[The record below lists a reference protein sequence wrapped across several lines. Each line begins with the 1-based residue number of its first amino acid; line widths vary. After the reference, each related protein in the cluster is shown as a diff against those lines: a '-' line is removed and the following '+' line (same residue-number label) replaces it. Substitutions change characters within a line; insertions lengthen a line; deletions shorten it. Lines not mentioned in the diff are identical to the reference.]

1 MAVVI
6 LALGAT
12 RRRATVAE
20 AEAVLTAGVAP
31 LVVVDSLR
39 PWAGDPLPS
48 GVRAVEVASLL
59 REHPALRAEH
69 AILYGLPR
77 RTLRLLGRGRLAPKA
92 RKATAAYERRFAD
105 RVHNRV
111 VMPLHRRLWPAT
123 RAVSVKRAT
132 GERIDLVLATDP
144 ASFALAAQ
152 LAAPAVTATG
162 SAPSVAFSIGAV
174 PALPHPNL
182 RAPVTIGNA
191 TQGF

>member
-20 AEAVLTAGVAP
+20 TEAVLAAGVTP

-39 PWAGDPLPS
+39 PWAGDPLPA

-59 REHPALRAEH
+59 REHPALRVEH

-77 RTLRLLGRGRLAPKA
+77 RALRLAGRGRLAPKA
-92 RKATAAYERRFAD
+92 KKAMAAYERKFAN

-111 VMPLHRRLWPAT
+111 VMPLHRRLWPMA
-123 RAVSVKRAT
+123 RARSVKRAA
-132 GERIDLVLATDP
+132 GSRINLVLATDP
-144 ASFALAAQ
+144 ASFSLAAE
-152 LAAPAVTATG
+152 LAAPAVTA
-162 SAPSVAFSIGAV
+162 SPAAPSVAFSIGAV
-174 PALPHPNL
+174 PALPHPNP
-182 RAPVTIGNA
+182 RTAVKIADRNA
-191 TQGF
+191 GI